1 MASPNNPKANNS
13 TEESQHPTNKNNPS
27 RDYREGK
34 GGGRSTFT
42 STKASAHFRPRPT
55 DVLLVTY
62 PKSGTTWLKAL
73 ALSLT
78 GRSKHHDY
86 YASSHPL
93 LAGSPHDSV
102 PFLEFSALGNP
113 TNPNPDLP
121 LMATHIPYSSLPR
134 SVSETKCRIVYLL
147 RDPKDVVVSLWHFTS
162 KHRSKELPP
171 VSLEEAFEL
180 FCQGVSPQGPFWD
193 HALGYWKASLEYPE
207 RVLVLK
213 YEELKKEPFVSVK
226 RLAEFLGCLFTSQE
240 EKEGGVHKVI
250 EFCSFE
256 KLSNLEVKKTGKTFG
271 GAVESSVFFRKGE
284 VGDSVNHLT
293 PEMIERIDQITK
305 RWLHGE
311 FPLSSSIFIM
321 ILLLLKVNLANMRV
335 EF

>member
-27 RDYREGK
+27 RGFEEIVSTLPRGK
-34 GGGRSTFT
+34 GWRTEHLHQYQGFWYATRFLPGVLSLQ
-42 STKASAHFRPRPT
+42 AHFRPRPT

-86 YASSHPL
+86 YTSSHPL

-134 SVSETKCRIVYLL
+134 SVSETKCRIVCLL
-147 RDPKDVVVSLWHFTS
+147 RDPKDVLVSLWHFTS

-226 RLAEFLGCLFTSQE
+226 RLAEFLGCPFTSQE
-240 EKEGGVHKVI
+240 EKEGGVDKVI

-256 KLSNLEVKKTGKTFG
+256 KLSNLEVNKTGKTFG
-271 GAVESSVFFRKGE
+271 GAVESSAFFRKGE

-305 RWLHGE
+305 QKFE
-311 FPLSSSIFIM
+311 AFNIY
-321 ILLLLKVNLANMRV
+321 A
-335 EF
+335 